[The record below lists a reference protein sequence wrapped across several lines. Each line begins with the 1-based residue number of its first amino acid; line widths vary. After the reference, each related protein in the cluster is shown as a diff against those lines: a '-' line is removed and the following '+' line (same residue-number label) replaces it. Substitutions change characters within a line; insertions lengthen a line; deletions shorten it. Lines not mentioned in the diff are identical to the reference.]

1 MKWETMLSELP
12 VCSLSLHSDRKAS
25 WSWRKSNRHCMQS
38 EIQALEEDASAF
50 WLNKCSFQIW
60 QKNTEEC
67 KFSCFAGVQLYQQ
80 RRSLQTLVKQLLL
93 SYEVGP
99 VDTFYL
105 LKRRSLPLNCVFCV
119 SPCLH
124 EVIHLQIRAVDFH
137 RSCQDGNPVSRGSP
151 VNFSK

>member
-1 MKWETMLSELP
+1 MKWETMLTDLP

-25 WSWRKSNRHCMQS
+25 WSCQKPNRHCMQS
-38 EIQALEEDASAF
+38 EIQSLEEDASAF
-50 WLNKCSFQIW
+50 WLNKCSFQI
-60 QKNTEEC
+60 EEYDRRMQ
-67 KFSCFAGVQLYQQ
+67 FSCFAGVQLYQQ
-80 RRSLQTLVKQLLL
+80 RRSLQTFVKQLLL

-105 LKRRSLPLNCVFCV
+105 LKKRSLPLNCVFCV